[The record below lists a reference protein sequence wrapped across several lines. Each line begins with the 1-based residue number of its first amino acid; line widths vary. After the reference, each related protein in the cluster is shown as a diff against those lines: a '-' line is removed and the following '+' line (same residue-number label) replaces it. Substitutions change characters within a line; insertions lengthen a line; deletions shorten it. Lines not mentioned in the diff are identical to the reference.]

1 MKGIYSYGFDKPS
14 LVQQR
19 AIMSIIKGNDVIVQI
34 QVGMV
39 KHEFLQWGH
48 FRGSKLKLK
57 ILKI

>member
-19 AIMSIIKGNDVIVQI
+19 AIMGIIKGKDVIVQR
-34 QVGMV
+34 QEGMV
-39 KHEFLQWGH
+39 KHELQLGH